1 MATPLR
7 TNPWYSLMRSSAL
20 VLALKVAGAVG
31 GYAFVW
37 VAVRQFGAEGYGRFE
52 LAFTFLGLFSV
63 LAKWGFEGV
72 LLRELPVQSPESNKA
87 LTRGVLAFSG
97 GLAAMLMLLLYA
109 LRHLIAT
116 FFNEPGLADDLT
128 WISLALVPWT
138 LFQVWAEHLRA
149 REQWIGYGLLQSSV
163 LLGITAIFMAVYP
176 SESQGSPSLF
186 VYAVA
191 ALTLFFWL
199 PDFLRFDRRV
209 VKAVPIREGLQALKP
224 LRSVATSMFLTGTL
238 FMVMTWSDTLMVGYF
253 LDTESV
259 GLYRVAFKIATLI
272 TFAQFAVNAQ
282 IAPQIS
288 AAWKANDHV
297 GLQANVHRVALLNA
311 ALGLPAFIVLIGWG
325 DFFLS
330 FFSENSTEILAQT
343 GLLRILCVGQIINA
357 LCGPV
362 MYLLNMTG
370 HEGSARNT
378 MLQAVFVNIAAN
390 AVLIPSLGLE
400 GAAWA
405 TTLTMSLW
413 NVWALVAVYRKTGIR
428 TLLFWR

>member
-1 MATPLR
+1 
-7 TNPWYSLMRSSAL
+7 MRSSAL
-20 VLALKVAGAVG
+20 VLALKVAGALG

-52 LAFTFLGLFSV
+52 LAFTFLSLLSV
-63 LAKWGFEGV
+63 VAKWGFEGV

-97 GLAAMLMLLLYA
+97 GLAALLMLLLYA

-176 SESQGSPSLF
+176 SAKEGSPSLF
-186 VYAVA
+186 VYAVV
-191 ALTLFFWL
+191 ALALFFWL
-199 PDFLRFDRRV
+199 PDFLRSDRRV
-209 VKAVPIREGLQALKP
+209 GKPVSIHEGLQALKP

-288 AAWKANDHV
+288 AAWKANDQV

-311 ALGLPAFIVLIGWG
+311 ALGLPAFIVLTGWG

-330 FFSENSTEILAQT
+330 FFSENSSEILAQT
-343 GLLRILCVGQIINA
+343 GLLRILCVGQIVNA

-378 MLQAVFVNIAAN
+378 MLLAVLVNIVAN
-390 AVLIPSLGLE
+390 AGLIPSLGLE

-413 NVWALVAVYRKTGIR
+413 NIWALVAVYRKTGIR